1 MSATLAA
8 PPHVDLLLV
17 PMTDAL
23 SRLRARSVRVRVRVR
38 VRVLTPPYA
47 SAGAGALRVVRVA
60 EQADSISLD
69 VTYERYQL
77 RRTGSKG
84 R

>member
-23 SRLRARSVRVRVRVR
+23 PRLRERTVR

-60 EQADSISLD
+60 EQADAIALE
-69 VTYERYQL
+69 VTYERFQL